1 LPKNKNKTNGLEVA
15 LNSGIAVSGVI
26 LLGFL
31 YSFSQNQ
38 LHDGIEIEPSILNTS
53 KHPILAKDIYIQNPV
68 ENIKVEV
75 LNGCGVSISS
85 QNYRIFTNKKY

>member
-38 LHDGIEIEPSILNTS
+38 LHDGIEIEPSILLSIQFLQKIYTFKTQLKIS
-53 KHPILAKDIYIQNPV
+53 KSK
-68 ENIKVEV
+68 
-75 LNGCGVSISS
+75 
-85 QNYRIFTNKKY
+85 F